1 VDRILKGARPADLA
15 VEQPTVFLSPGAGG
29 AVYGAPIRSN
39 YALDLCAVAPVQVR
53 AGCAGRGGREAP

>member
-1 VDRILKGARPADLA
+1 VDQILKGARPADLA

-39 YALDLCAVAPVQVR
+39 YALDLRSV
-53 AGCAGRGGREAP
+53 E